1 MIVGLSFKVAAVPF
15 HMWTPDAYQ
24 GAPTPVSAYMS
35 VIPKTAGFA
44 AMVRLLVQALAPLR
58 DEWTIIIA
66 ILAVVTM
73 VFGNI
78 VAIAQTDVKRMLG
91 YSSIG
96 HTGYMLAA
104 LAAFGAGDVLGDDLS
119 VTSLLFY
126 LLAYSFM
133 NIGAFAVVTWLQDRG
148 RGVDIDDFRGLAGQS
163 PYAALIMTIFLLSL
177 TGLPPLV
184 GFYAK
189 YYVILATVDADM
201 IWLAVVI
208 VLSSAASAFFYLRLI
223 ATMYFAEAE
232 QPAPQGSTPVLGAG
246 MIAMVAGTVFV
257 GIFSGR
263 VLDFAQEWVN
273 ALSITLS

>member
-1 MIVGLSFKVAAVPF
+1 
-15 HMWTPDAYQ
+15 
-24 GAPTPVSAYMS
+24 MS

-44 AMVRLLVQALAPLR
+44 AMVRLLVQALSPLA

-73 VFGNI
+73 AFGNI
-78 VAIAQTDVKRMLG
+78 VAIAQTDVKRMLA

-104 LAAFGAGDVLGDDLS
+104 LAAYGVEPAAFGASESAGDDMS

-126 LLAYSFM
+126 LLAYAFM

-148 RGVDIDDFRGLAGQS
+148 RGVDLDDFRGLAGQS
-163 PYAALIMTIFLLSL
+163 PYAALVMTIFLLSL

-189 YYVILATVDADM
+189 YYVILATVNADM
-201 IWLAVVI
+201 IWLAVAI
-208 VLSSAASAFFYLRLI
+208 VLASAASAFFYLRVI
-223 ATMYFAEAE
+223 ATMYFADAE
-232 QPAPQGSTPVLGAG
+232 QPAPSGSTPMLGAG
-246 MIAMVAGTVFV
+246 LLTMVAGTILV

-263 VLDFAQEWVN
+263 VIDYAQEWVVAFSTSVN
-273 ALSITLS
+273 